1 MAILADFFALL
12 ALSVQALIVAGV
24 IVRVILTRHP
34 PGSSFAWI
42 LLTIVLP
49 YIGFILYL
57 SLGERPLGRMR
68 ARKLKK
74 MFRRWKRK
82 IIAKQTRS
90 RPPVKHKRHAELINL
105 ATTLSGLPFAHASSI
120 KLEADAHAA
129 FRDMIADID
138 KACSSIEMEFYIWNE
153 DGIVSEIVSHLIEAS
168 GRGVNIR
175 IIVDDFGS
183 RSFIGSDQFRKML
196 RAGIQIESALP
207 LKFFN
212 IFGIQ
217 RTDLRLHRKTVVVD
231 DKIAYTGSLNM
242 IDPNAYMKAEK
253 TGDWVDAM
261 VRIEGPA
268 VLALKAVWTFDWSLQ
283 GKHPSPE
290 SLDRLAGEAGTPYG
304 NVNIIPSDPCDDFNV
319 NQLMLIEAIHQ
330 AEKSIVVTTPYFVPS
345 EATVIALINA
355 ARKGVKVRII
365 IPQRSDSKMV
375 GYASRRY
382 FDDMLMNNIEILLY
396 KSGLLHT
403 KAILIDDEHSLF
415 GTLNIDNRSMHLN
428 FELML
433 QIFDAGF
440 NSELKDLLEEYAR
453 SSHKVTIGRWRR
465 RPLSKRFL
473 EGACH
478 LISPLL

>member
-1 MAILADFFALL
+1 MTTLADFFAIL
-12 ALSVQALIVAGV
+12 ALSVQALVVIGV

-42 LLTIVLP
+42 LLTIILP

-74 MFRRWKRK
+74 MFRPWKKK

-90 RPPVKHKRHAELINL
+90 RPPVKHKRHADLINL
-105 ATTLSGLPFAHASSI
+105 ATTLSGLPFAHASNI
-120 KLEADAHAA
+120 KLEADARTA
-129 FRDMIADID
+129 FLDMIADID
-138 KACSSIEMEFYIWNE
+138 GAESSIEMEFYIWNE
-153 DGIVSEIVSHLIEAS
+153 DGVVSDVASRLIAAA
-168 GRGVNIR
+168 GRGVSIR
-175 IIVDDFGS
+175 ILVDDFGS
-183 RSFIGSDQFRKML
+183 RPFIGSDSFKRMKH
-196 RAGIQIESALP
+196 AGIQIESALP
-207 LKFFN
+207 LKFLN

-217 RTDLRLHRKTVVVD
+217 RTDLRLHRKTIVID
-231 DKIAYTGSLNM
+231 NKIAYTGSLNM
-242 IDPNAYMKAEK
+242 IDPSAYMKAAK

-261 VRIEGPA
+261 VRFEGPA
-268 VLALKAVWTFDWSLQ
+268 VLALQAVWMFDWTLQ
-283 GKHPSPE
+283 GKHPSSE
-290 SLDRLAGEAGTPYG
+290 ALDKLAGEAGTPYG
-304 NVNIIPSDPCDDFNV
+304 NMNIIPSDPCDDFNV

-355 ARKGVKVRII
+355 ARKGVRVRII
-365 IPQRSDSKMV
+365 IPHKSDSKMV

-396 KSGLLHT
+396 KTGLLHT
-403 KAILIDDEHSLF
+403 KSILIDDEYSLF

-433 QIFDAGF
+433 QIFDEGF
-440 NSELKDLLEEYAR
+440 NSELRKLLDEYAQN
-453 SSHKVTIGRWRR
+453 SQKVTIGRWRR
-465 RPLSKRFL
+465 RPLSQKFL

-478 LISPLL
+478 LLSPLL